1 MAEHDENK
9 DRLLNH
15 LYDGIQE
22 FDNPLPKWWVAIFWI
37 SIILTPFYI
46 IYYHGGEGR
55 SAVDKYNAAV
65 LAHFDKQA
73 EELLAMGPI
82 TEGTL
87 AGFQSDEAKMAGA
100 AQLFVSKCSSCH
112 GMRGEGNIG
121 PNLTDEYW
129 IHGGRLTDIYRTIT
143 DGVPSKGMLAWGKQM
158 GLGDILSLSAYVGTI
173 RGADPSGAKK
183 PQGDPFVYD
192 LEAILAEEAA
202 DAPQEQ
208 VEMEDPAAGVN

>member
-1 MAEHDENK
+1 MAENGDNK

-55 SAVDKYNAAV
+55 SAVDKYNAEV
-65 LAHFDKQA
+65 LAHFDRQA
-73 EELLAMGPI
+73 GEMLAMGPI

-112 GMRGEGNIG
+112 GMRGEGSIG
-121 PNLTDEYW
+121 PNLTDEFW
-129 IHGGRLTDIYRTIT
+129 LHGGRLTDIYRTINE
-143 DGVPSKGMLAWGKQM
+143 GVPSKGMLAWNKQL
-158 GLGDILSLSAYVGTI
+158 GVGDILSLSAYVGTI
-173 RGADPSGAKK
+173 RGANPPNAKK

-192 LEAILAEEAA
+192 LDAILAEESAA
-202 DAPQEQ
+202 APQE
-208 VEMEDPAAGVN
+208 PADADL

>member
-9 DRLLNH
+9 DRLLSH

-37 SIILTPFYI
+37 TIILTPFYI

-55 SAVDKYNAAV
+55 SAVDKYNAEV

-100 AQLFVSKCSSCH
+100 AQLFVAKCSSCH

-121 PNLTDEYW
+121 PNLTDEFW
-129 IHGGRLTDIYRTIT
+129 LHGGRLTDVYRTINE
-143 DGVPSKGMLAWGKQM
+143 GVPSKGMLAWKRQLGV
-158 GLGDILSLSAYVGTI
+158 GDILSLSAYVGTI
-173 RGADPSGAKK
+173 RGAEPPNAKK
-183 PQGDPFVYD
+183 PQGDLFVYD
-192 LEAILAEEAA
+192 LEAILVEETA
-202 DAPQEQ
+202 DDRIERP
-208 VEMEDPAAGVN
+208 